1 MSSGFE
7 TLQLHPQLQQAIDA
21 LGFKEMTPIQQKVL
35 KYTLAGHDAIGRA
48 QTGTGKTAAFLIS
61 VINDLLNNPITHQ
74 RYRGEP
80 RALILA
86 PTRELAMQ
94 IESDAREL
102 TKFTDL
108 SVVTLVGGVDFDK
121 QKKQLD
127 QKFVD
132 ILVATPGRLIDFTEQ
147 KEIWLDQIEFL
158 VIDEADRLL
167 DMGFIPSV
175 KRIVRFSPRK
185 EQRQTLMFSATFSY
199 DVLNLAQQWL
209 YEPVTVEIEPEKK
222 TNADVEQRV
231 YVVAKTDKY
240 KLLQDILR
248 DEPIEKVMIFANRR
262 DQVRKLYDN
271 LKRDGYKV
279 VMLSGEIAQDKR
291 LKMLDQFKNGKHNI
305 MIATDVAG
313 RGIHVDGVSHVVNFT
328 LPEQSDD
335 YVHRIGRTGRA
346 GMQGVS
352 ISFLSED
359 DAFYLPEIE
368 KAIGQKLPLTRLDG
382 YC

>member
-7 TLQLHPQLQQAIDA
+7 TLNLHHQLKQAIDA
-21 LGFKEMTPIQQKVL
+21 LGFKDMTPIQQKVL
-35 KYTLAGHDAIGRA
+35 KFTLAGHDAIGRA
-48 QTGTGKTAAFLIS
+48 QTGTGKTAAFLVS
-61 VINDLLNNPITHQ
+61 VINDLLNNPIQGQ

-86 PTRELAMQ
+86 PTRELALQ
-94 IESDAREL
+94 IESDAKEL
-102 TKFTDL
+102 TKFSDL
-108 SVVTLVGGVDFDK
+108 NVVTLLGGVDFDK
-121 QKKQLD
+121 QKAQLD
-127 QKFVD
+127 KKPVD
-132 ILVATPGRLIDFTEQ
+132 IMVATPGRLIDFVEQ
-147 KEIWLDQIEFL
+147 KEVWLDQIEFL

-199 DVLNLAQQWL
+199 DVLNLVQQWL
-209 YEPVTVEIEPEKK
+209 FEPVTVEIEPEKK

-231 YVVAKTDKY
+231 YMVAKSDKY

-291 LKMLDQFKNGKHNI
+291 LKMLDQFKNGQHNI

-346 GMQGVS
+346 GTRGVS